1 MAILLHLEIPMSST
15 ETILAGVCRDLART
29 RGRWT
34 EVAKDSGV
42 PYHTLVK
49 IAQGAVTDPRI
60 GTIQLLVDYFGR
72 PNTAAAEPAQEASHG

>member
-1 MAILLHLEIPMSST
+1 MSST

-60 GTIQLLVDYFGR
+60 GTIQLLVDYFAR
-72 PNTAAAEPAQEASHG
+72 SNAPAAEAAGEHAHG